1 MLPKRAGQVER
12 RTHDSNRHGTT
23 SLFAALD
30 VKTGTVIGKYMP
42 RHRAAEFR
50 RFLDTVEANVP
61 AEIDIHV
68 VMDNASSHKTRP
80 IRNWFAKRPR
90 RHMHYTPTSN
100 SWINQVERFCASL
113 TDGQIRRSANR
124 STAELE
130 AAINA
135 YMDAHNA
142 DPKPFRW
149 TKSADDIL
157 AAVQRF
163 CQRTIDVQTKCLE
176 TSDPGH

>member
-1 MLPKRAGQVER
+1 MLPMRPGQVER
-12 RTHDSNRHGTT
+12 RTHDYKRHGTT

-30 VKTGTVIGKYMP
+30 VKTGSVIGRCMP

-50 RFLDTVEANVP
+50 RFLDSVAANIP
-61 AEIDIHV
+61 KDLDIHV
-68 VMDNASSHKTRP
+68 VMDNASSHKTQL

-90 RHMHYTPTSN
+90 WHMHYTPTSA
-100 SWINQVERFCASL
+100 SWINQVERFFALL
-113 TDGQIRRSANR
+113 TDDQIRRSTHR

-130 AAINA
+130 AAITA
-135 YMDAHNA
+135 YIKAHND

-149 TKSADDIL
+149 TKSSDDIL

-163 CQRTIDVQTKCLE
+163 CQRTIELQTKCLE
-176 TSDPGH
+176 TSDSGH